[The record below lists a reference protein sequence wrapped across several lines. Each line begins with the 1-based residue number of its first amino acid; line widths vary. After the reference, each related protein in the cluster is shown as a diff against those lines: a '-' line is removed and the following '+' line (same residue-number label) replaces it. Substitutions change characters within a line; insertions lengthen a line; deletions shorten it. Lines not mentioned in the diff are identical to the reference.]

1 MKQRDVERIVK
12 LEAEIERL
20 QGKIN
25 DAKRKIALIR
35 NQNCEPT
42 DTKDCTGRL
51 IYTNDVVRYA
61 PKYHHNKNSAAGNVA
76 FTGKAVFDL
85 KRSKFMS
92 NPWYLKDDNGNEAW
106 LAVCLASELEILS

>member
-1 MKQRDVERIVK
+1 MKKRDVERIVK

-42 DTKDCTGRL
+42 DHLDCTGRL
-51 IYTNDVVRYA
+51 IYTNDTVRYEH
-61 PKYHHNKNSAAGNVA
+61 KDCLGHVTSK
-76 FTGKAVFDL
+76 TGKVF
-85 KRSKFMS
+85 RNIHSTNVGS
-92 NPWYLKDDNGNEAW
+92 AYQWYIQAQNGTKAW
-106 LAVCLASELEILS
+106 LGLCLNRELEILS